1 LGLILLR
8 HSIGVSLGR
17 DAFRALPAALN
28 LLRRKKPAPA
38 FIFLAVLVLT
48 LGVSAQAAVAA
59 SVGMVTKV
67 ENQAQVGGAKAVV
80 GTLVQA
86 NDQLHTGPKSRLE
99 VTFRDKTT
107 VTLGENAT
115 LVVDRYVFNPE
126 QSTGELLVSSSV
138 GAFRMATGRLNE
150 MRNKKINAST
160 PYAALAVRGTDFW
173 WGPISDHAA
182 TLLVS
187 NSSVAV
193 SNDRERCTA
202 EEERRGRCSCAVTL
216 TQSGQGT
223 DINRSP
229 ECRCTAEEQRQGRCL
244 EGERSRDRR
253 CWSCPGPPRFFT
265 PAEVSAAL
273 SQTQF
278 GLASLGS
285 TVGSVAAAAGI
296 AGAVVGANAAVA
308 HKKEKNIKFF
318 TFAPPTPTSP

>member
-1 LGLILLR
+1 
-8 HSIGVSLGR
+8 
-17 DAFRALPAALN
+17 
-28 LLRRKKPAPA
+28 
-38 FIFLAVLVLT
+38 VLVLT

-86 NDQLHTGPKSRLE
+86 NDQLSTGPKSRLE

-193 SNDRERCTA
+193 SNDRERCTP

-216 TQSGQGT
+216 TQSGQVT
-223 DINRSP
+223 DIKP
-229 ECRCTAEEQRQGRCL
+229 ECP
-244 EGERSRDRR
+244 EGLRSKDPR
-253 CWSCPGPPRFFT
+253 CWSCPGPPRAAT
-265 PAEVSAAL
+265 AAEISAAL

-308 HKKEKNIKFF
+308 NKKEKNINFV
-318 TFAPPTPTSP
+318 TTPASP